1 MDYLNDYSRPCMMAE
16 KALKDLHNAVLE
28 GNLKE
33 AIAHAEI
40 AVTEARMTRN
50 MLILMREKEGA
61 A

>member
-1 MDYLNDYSRPCMMAE
+1 MDYLNDYSRPCLLAE
-16 KALKDLHNAVLE
+16 KALRDLHNAVLD
-28 GNLKE
+28 GNLKAAVE
-33 AIAHAEI
+33 FAEV